1 MSAPSPRPDVPSST
15 LPAPQPTHPV
25 AGRPVTADAPE
36 FRWTAVPDAAG
47 YRLQLAAS
55 ADFEECYYDERVDGP
70 TTVPLAD
77 VLPAEADTVVW
88 RVRAGTSS
96 EAPWCGPASFTVA
109 PPDDREEDA
118 QFLVD
123 APPVP
128 IRPIQGDAVDAEA
141 ATFTWEGVPEA
152 SGYHVQVGPS
162 PDVGDPIVDL
172 TLDQTTS
179 LTLFGE
185 LPREREGL
193 YWRVRALFP
202 NNTAGPWSRSSG
214 FGTDPDVEP
223 DVPVEDE
230 HQAPDDETDPPDES
244 APSVKRSAVAAG
256 PAQEARTSGTM
267 AVVAISLLVV
277 SFVLTILLI
286 MVSV

>member
-1 MSAPSPRPDVPSST
+1 MSSST
-15 LPAPQPTHPV
+15 LPAPQPTYPV

-55 ADFEECYYDERVDGP
+55 PDFDECYYDERVDGP

-88 RVRAGTSS
+88 RVRAETSE
-96 EAPWCGPASFTVA
+96 EAPWCVPASFTVT
-109 PPDDREEDA
+109 PPDDREEDT

-152 SGYHVQVGPS
+152 SGYRVQVGPS

-172 TLDQTTS
+172 TLDQTTT

-185 LPREREGL
+185 LPRERDEL
-193 YWRVRALFP
+193 YWRVCALFP
-202 NNTAGPWSRSSG
+202 NNTAGPWSETSG

-223 DVPVEDE
+223 DVPVGTE
-230 HQAPDDETDPPDES
+230 HEAPEEETDAPDEPS
-244 APSVKRSAVAAG
+244 PSVERSAVAAG
-256 PAQEARTSGTM
+256 PAREARTSSTAAM
-267 AVVAISLLVV
+267 LAIGLLVV
-277 SFVLTILLI
+277 SFILTIVLVLMSI
-286 MVSV
+286 

>member
-15 LPAPQPTHPV
+15 LPVPQPTHPV

-55 ADFEECYYDERVDGP
+55 PDFDECYYDERVDGP

-88 RVRAGTSS
+88 RVRAETSE
-96 EAPWCGPASFTVA
+96 EAPWCAPASFTAA

-152 SGYHVQVGPS
+152 SGYRVQVGPS
-162 PDVGDPIVDL
+162 PDLDDPIVDL
-172 TLDQTTS
+172 TLDQMTT

-185 LPREREGL
+185 LPREQEV
-193 YWRVRALFP
+193 YWQVCALFP
-202 NNTAGPWSRSSG
+202 NNTAGPWSGTSG

-223 DVPVEDE
+223 DVPVEAE
-230 HQAPDDETDPPDES
+230 PEAPDEEADAPDEPT
-244 APSVKRSAVAAG
+244 PSVERSAVAAG
-256 PAQEARTSGTM
+256 PAREARTSSTTAM
-267 AVVAISLLVV
+267 VAIGLLVV
-277 SFVLTILLI
+277 SFVLTIVLI
-286 MVSV
+286 MMST

>member
-36 FRWTAVPDAAG
+36 FRWTTVPDAAG

-55 ADFEECYYDERVDGP
+55 TDFDECYYDERVDGP
-70 TTVPLAD
+70 TTVPLAE
-77 VLPAEADTVVW
+77 VLPAEAETVVW
-88 RVRAGTSS
+88 RVRAQTSE
-96 EAPWCGPASFTVA
+96 EAPWCAPASFTTT

-172 TLDQTTS
+172 TLDQTTT

-185 LPREREGL
+185 LPQERDEL

-202 NNTAGPWSRSSG
+202 NNTAGPWSGTSG

-223 DVPVEDE
+223 DVPVGTE
-230 HQAPDDETDPPDES
+230 HEAPEEETDAPDEPS
-244 APSVKRSAVAAG
+244 PSVERSAVAAG
-256 PAQEARTSGTM
+256 PAREARTSSTM
-267 AVVAISLLVV
+267 AMLAIGLLVV
-277 SFVLTILLI
+277 SFILTIVLVLI
-286 MVSV
+286 SI

>member
-1 MSAPSPRPDVPSST
+1 
-15 LPAPQPTHPV
+15 
-25 AGRPVTADAPE
+25 VTADAPE
-36 FRWTAVPDAAG
+36 FRWTTVPDAAG

-55 ADFEECYYDERVDGP
+55 PDFDECYYDERVDGP
-70 TTVPLAD
+70 TTIPLAD
-77 VLPAEADTVVW
+77 VLPPEADTVVW
-88 RVRAGTSS
+88 RVRAQTSE
-96 EAPWCGPASFTVA
+96 EAPWCAPASFTVT
-109 PPDDREEDA
+109 PPADRAEDA

-128 IRPIQGDAVDAEA
+128 IRPLQGDAVDAEA

-172 TLDQTTS
+172 TLDQTTT

-202 NNTAGPWSRSSG
+202 NNTAGPWSGPSG

-223 DVPVEDE
+223 DVPVGAGHE
-230 HQAPDDETDPPDES
+230 APAEETNAPAEPT
-244 APSVKRSAVAAG
+244 PSVERSAVAAG
-256 PAQEARTSGTM
+256 PAREARTSSTM
-267 AVVAISLLVV
+267 AMVAIVLLVV
-277 SFVLTILLI
+277 SFVVTVLLV
-286 MVSV
+286 MVSI